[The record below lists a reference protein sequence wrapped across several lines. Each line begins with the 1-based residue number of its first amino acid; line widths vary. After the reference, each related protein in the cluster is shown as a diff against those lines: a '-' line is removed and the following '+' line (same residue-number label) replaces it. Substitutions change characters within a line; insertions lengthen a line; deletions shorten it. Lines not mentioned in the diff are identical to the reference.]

1 MSKKYSCNFCKYFT
15 DIKCNFEKHINTSK
29 HIYNATNEIDNK
41 NDYDYDYENDN
52 NDDYDYENEYG
63 NICQNEKDVDI
74 DNKLICYKC
83 KKYFNHRT
91 TLWRHKKV
99 CLSEI
104 EKQSDSEYNSFSDED
119 DYENY
124 NDEYDD
130 EEYEN
135 KSETNCETNCETE
148 SDDEFEEERK
158 QGSAKGL
165 HKIIKMLIKENSEF
179 KDTIMM
185 QQQQQNETNKIM
197 MELVKSNTNG
207 TPNSTPTS
215 VTTTT
220 TNGITNGNNNVNNL
234 VINNNS
240 NTTNNNFNLNFFLNE
255 TCKDAMNIEEF
266 LDSIEI
272 TIPDLKRLGKCGYV
286 EALSNLLITHLK
298 NIEYTRRPMHCSD
311 VKRETIYIRDKRKWE
326 KDNEQK
332 ERIHELLHCVTRMNT
347 IALQDIYQKTYPHC
361 LTNHN
366 CKEHK
371 EYGEIAYN
379 AFGGS
384 KGDTDKLNKYIIK
397 NLIKEIKIDKYW
409 SQF

>member
-1 MSKKYSCNFCKYFT
+1 MNKKFNCNFCNYST

-29 HIYNATNEIDNK
+29 HIYNTTND
-41 NDYDYDYENDN
+41 DNDN
-52 NDDYDYENEYG
+52 NNDNDNDNEE
-63 NICQNEKDVDI
+63 C
-74 DNKLICYKC
+74 KLSCYKC
-83 KKYFNHRT
+83 SKSFNHRT
-91 TLWRHKKV
+91 TLWRHKKI
-99 CLSEI
+99 CLSDSER
-104 EKQSDSEYNSFSDED
+104 KSDSEYNSLSDDE
-119 DYENY
+119 YENM
-124 NDEYDD
+124 DEEYDD
-130 EEYEN
+130 KDYYDKLESDFENNYEN
-135 KSETNCETNCETE
+135 E
-148 SDDEFEEERK
+148 SDDEFEEEMK

-207 TPNSTPTS
+207 NSNSTMPS
-215 VTTTT
+215 T

-266 LDSIEI
+266 MDSIEI

-286 EALSNLLITHLK
+286 EALSNLLITHLRS
-298 NIEYTRRPMHCSD
+298 IDYTRRPMHCSD
-311 VKRETIYIRDKRKWE
+311 VKRETIYIRDKHKWE
-326 KDNEQK
+326 KENEEK
-332 ERIHELLHCVTRMNT
+332 KRLNRLLLGVTRMNT
-347 IALQDIYQKTYPHC
+347 IALQNIYQKQYPHC
-361 LTNHN
+361 LTNHKS
-366 CKEHK
+366 KEHK

-384 KGDTDKLNKYIIK
+384 KGDTDQLNKYIIK
-397 NLIKEIKIDKYW
+397 NLIKEIKIEKYW
-409 SQF
+409 PQIL